1 VTARLAVARPTPTF
15 QPRSAW
21 PWAWCGLAAGV
32 LCAVVVFAPARWLA
46 NAVERATEGR
56 VLLRDARGTLW
67 NGSAQIALT
76 GGAGSAD
83 AMALPDRVDWRVR
96 PRWDGARAQFAVACC
111 TVQPLE
117 LRAHLALGG
126 VLIQVADGQSQW
138 PASLVAG
145 LGTPWNT
152 LQFDGEMVLSTQS
165 LSVEWVQGRLAIA
178 GRAELRA
185 QRLSS
190 RLSTLR
196 PMGSYRITVL
206 GGATPT
212 LQLETLE
219 GALQLAGSGQWVGS
233 RLRFTGTASAAPDSE
248 SALSNLLNII
258 GRRSGPRSIISI
270 G

>member
-1 VTARLAVARPTPTF
+1 LRPPAVPRPTPTF
-15 QPRSAW
+15 QPRRAW
-21 PWAWCGLAAGV
+21 PWAWLGVTAGLVAAA
-32 LCAVVVFAPARWLA
+32 LLFAPARWLA
-46 NAVERATEGR
+46 AAVERGTDGR
-56 VLLRDARGTLW
+56 VQLRDARGTVW
-67 NGSAQIALT
+67 NGSAELALT
-76 GGAGSAD
+76 GGPGSAD
-83 AMALPDRVDWRVR
+83 TMALPERLDWRLR
-96 PRWDGARAQFAVACC
+96 PRWDGVRAELAVACC
-111 TVQPLE
+111 TPQPIA
-117 LRAHLALGG
+117 LRAHLAFGG

-138 PASLVAG
+138 PASLLAG

-152 LQFDGEMVLSTQS
+152 LQFDGELALSTQS
-165 LSVEWVQGRLAIA
+165 LSVEWIQGRLAIA
-178 GRAELRA
+178 GRAELKALRM
-185 QRLSS
+185 SS

-233 RLRFTGTASAAPDSE
+233 RLRFTGVASAAPDSE